1 MAGRGILI
9 LFWERVVETEIAIE
23 EFDNAAVYITF
34 LYSLKT
40 KISGIKLLFQK
51 VFSTN
56 IISVVQFLI
65 FCLLITYWD
74 TKNGIMFLLPY
85 SKWHNFVLF
94 SNMRMFDVNNTCC
107 RWRKVDTNRYFGET
121 RTNWYTNWLVLCFLR
136 SYIRCIF
143 LQFEMIIDFLFTK
156 YISTHEGFSNQHKNS
171 FQIFKGE
178 TRKNK

>member
-1 MAGRGILI
+1 M
-9 LFWERVVETEIAIE
+9 VETEIAIE

-56 IISVVQFLI
+56 IISVVQFSI

-85 SKWHNFVLF
+85 SK
-94 SNMRMFDVNNTCC
+94 
-107 RWRKVDTNRYFGET
+107 
-121 RTNWYTNWLVLCFLR
+121 
-136 SYIRCIF
+136 
-143 LQFEMIIDFLFTK
+143 
-156 YISTHEGFSNQHKNS
+156 
-171 FQIFKGE
+171 
-178 TRKNK
+178 